1 MGTQGPELQEE
12 RRYKVTYHTY
22 LASNCRTHQA
32 LSVPYPS
39 EALAVMKVVFIVRAR
54 AKAVPREVL
63 VVKTSQISIPRK
75 LKVSLMTGSLV
86 FLCRVERCYVAVML
100 MEILQKRTNI
110 KSVAA
115 ALEAA
120 WITGFNEKTIR
131 GYRKEFFENHGTFM
145 INREESVSD
154 SAS

>member
-1 MGTQGPELQEE
+1 M
-12 RRYKVTYHTY
+12 
-22 LASNCRTHQA
+22 
-32 LSVPYPS
+32 
-39 EALAVMKVVFIVRAR
+39 MKVVFIVRAR

-63 VVKTSQISIPRK
+63 VVKTSQISIPRE
-75 LKVSLMTGSLV
+75 LKVSLTTGSLV
-86 FLCRVERCYVAVML
+86 FLCRVKRCYVAVML